1 MKKEKEIILRALGL
15 FVRETKASIFIQEGT
30 REPKKEAIVCYI
42 KKKNHTYSIDFPAFR
57 HLEKE
62 KQEALLTI
70 LSIKEDAEEIIQKDN
85 PPMYVLKG
93 DLVRGSHYVMKNK
106 KSISGYS
113 METPY
118 IQDLYEVT
126 AFHFTK
132 EEAMEWKDW
141 KKRILPVE
149 DILFLPVFNERN
161 KGDFSSAPRD
171 RDLLQDLLNQNKH
184 IQATEG
190 ERYILFGRGYDRG
203 FLSFYAR
210 DNKDPKKL
218 YVSFPGKKE
227 LLEVPSFHFTKE
239 EAEAYCRQNKQMTA
253 YTIEKLRTFEW
264 FKEEFNRGCT

>member
-118 IQDLYEVT
+118 IQDLYEMT
-126 AFHFTK
+126 
-132 EEAMEWKDW
+132 D
-141 KKRILPVE
+141 
-149 DILFLPVFNERN
+149 
-161 KGDFSSAPRD
+161 
-171 RDLLQDLLNQNKH
+171 
-184 IQATEG
+184 
-190 ERYILFGRGYDRG
+190 
-203 FLSFYAR
+203 
-210 DNKDPKKL
+210 
-218 YVSFPGKKE
+218 
-227 LLEVPSFHFTKE
+227 FHFTKE
-239 EAEAYCRQNKQMTA
+239 EAEAYCLKNKQMTA
-253 YTIEKLRTFEW
+253 YSIEKLRTFDW
-264 FKEEFNRGCT
+264 FQEGLNRGGTQTYLTLASLI